1 MATRKVLVVDDSPTD
16 LILMAEPLRADGF
29 EVITAAD
36 GQEAITK
43 ARVEQPH
50 LIVLDV
56 VLPKAN
62 GFQVCR
68 TLKGSPESRNI
79 PIILLTNKRE
89 EFDRYWGMRQGA
101 DRYLTKPF
109 GGAELLASVRA
120 VLAERAP

>member
-1 MATRKVLVVDDSPTD
+1 MAAPKVLVVDDSPTD
-16 LILMAEPLRADGF
+16 LALMVEPLRASGF
-29 EVITAAD
+29 DVITATD
-36 GQEAITK
+36 GQEAIQK
-43 ARVEQPH
+43 AMTERPQ

-68 TLKGSPESRNI
+68 TLKGSPTSQSI

-109 GGAELLASVRA
+109 KGPDLIANVQA
-120 VLAERAP
+120 VLAEQVR